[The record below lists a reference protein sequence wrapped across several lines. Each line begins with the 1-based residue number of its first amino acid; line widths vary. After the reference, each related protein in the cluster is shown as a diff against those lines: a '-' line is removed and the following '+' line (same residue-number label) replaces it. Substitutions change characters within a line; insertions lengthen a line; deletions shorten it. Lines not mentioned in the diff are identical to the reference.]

1 MSKPILLTGAT
12 GFVGGAILRHILH
25 AGLPVRVASR
35 STLSLQSPLIKQ
47 VSLSNLANLTHEE
60 ATQLVRGTR
69 AIIHSAGYA
78 HATGQ
83 ADEARH
89 MAINR
94 DASIRLAEAAKQE
107 GVDVFVFLSSIRA
120 QSGASDPHPLRDGD
134 MPLPTD
140 AYGQAKLAAEAAIR
154 LLLPQNHVIL
164 RPVLVC
170 GAGAGGNLA
179 QLLRLARLPVP
190 LPLAGLRG
198 RRSLIALDDLAA
210 LALRSLHAPEM
221 LGRTM
226 QVADPD
232 ALSVADI
239 VSTLREGM
247 GRPPQLFHVPEGVMR
262 LAIRLLKGE
271 EFAQRLTGSLVAQA
285 DSLTKL
291 GWKPSYGVR
300 NALRAFSSEV
310 ETGSR

>member
-1 MSKPILLTGAT
+1 MSRPILLTGAT

-35 STLSLQSPLIKQ
+35 RAVTLSSPLIEQ
-47 VSLSNLANLTHEE
+47 MSIGNLAAFTFED
-60 ATQLVRGTR
+60 AARLVRGTR
-69 AIIHSAGYA
+69 AIIHAAGYA

-94 DASIRLAEAAKQE
+94 DATIRLAEAAKLE
-107 GVDVFVFLSSIRA
+107 GVEAFTFLSSIRA
-120 QSGASDPHPLRDGD
+120 QSGASAPHPLKDAD
-134 MPLPTD
+134 MPAPSD
-140 AYGQAKLAAEAAIR
+140 AYGRAKLAAEEAIR

-170 GAGAGGNLA
+170 GMGAGGNLA

-190 LPLAGLRG
+190 LPLAGLQG

-210 LALRSLHAPEM
+210 LALRSLHEPEM
-221 LGRTM
+221 LGHTM
-226 QVADPD
+226 QAADPD
-232 ALSVADI
+232 ALSVAEI
-239 VSTLREGM
+239 VATLREGM
-247 GRPPQLFHVPEGVMR
+247 GRSPQLFPVPDGVMH

-271 EFAQRLTGSLVAQA
+271 EFAQRLTGSLIAQA
-285 DSLTKL
+285 DILTHL
-291 GWKPSYGVR
+291 GWKPGYGVR
-300 NALRAFSSEV
+300 NALRIM
-310 ETGSR
+310 GQHPPG

>member
-1 MSKPILLTGAT
+1 MSRPILLTGAT
-12 GFVGGAILRHILH
+12 GFVGSAILRHILH
-25 AGLPVRVASR
+25 AGVPVRVASR
-35 STLSLQSPLIKQ
+35 RAPALTSPLIEQ
-47 VSLSNLANLTHEE
+47 VNIGNLAAFTVED
-60 ATQLVRGTR
+60 AARLVRGTR
-69 AIIHSAGYA
+69 AIIHAAGYA

-83 ADEARH
+83 ADAARH

-107 GVDVFVFLSSIRA
+107 GVEAFVFLSSIRA
-120 QSGASDPHPLRDGD
+120 QSGASAPHPLRDDD
-134 MPLPTD
+134 MPTPMD

-154 LLLPQNHVIL
+154 LLLPHNHVIL
-164 RPVLVC
+164 RSVLVC
-170 GAGAGGNLA
+170 GVGAGGNLA
-179 QLLRLARLPVP
+179 QLLRLARLPLP
-190 LPLAGLRG
+190 LPLAGLSG

-210 LALRSLHAPEM
+210 LALRSLVVPDM

-232 ALSVADI
+232 PLSVADI
-239 VSTLREGM
+239 ISTLREGM
-247 GRPPQLFHVPEGVMR
+247 GRAPQLFFIPEEMMR

-271 EFAQRLTGSLVAQA
+271 EFAQRLTGSLVAEA
-285 DSLTKL
+285 DILANL

-310 ETGSR
+310 GTSSR

>member
-1 MSKPILLTGAT
+1 MNKPILLTGAT

-25 AGLPVRVASR
+25 AGMPVRVASR
-35 STLSLQSPLIKQ
+35 RAPAVQSPLIEQ
-47 VSLSNLANLTHEE
+47 VSLGNLETLTREE
-60 ATQLVRGTR
+60 ATQLVRGTH

-94 DASIRLAEAAKQE
+94 DASIRLAEAAKRE
-107 GVDVFVFLSSIRA
+107 GVDAFVFLSSIRA
-120 QSGASDPHPLRDGD
+120 QSGASAPYPLRDDD

-140 AYGQAKLAAEAAIR
+140 AYGHAKLAAEKAIR
-154 LLLPQNHVIL
+154 LLLPHNHIIL

-190 LPLAGLRG
+190 LPLAGLKG

-210 LALRSLHAPEM
+210 LALRSLHEPEM
-221 LGRTM
+221 RGRTM

-232 ALSVADI
+232 ALSLAEI

-247 GRPPQLFHVPEGVMR
+247 GRPLQLFSVPEEVMR
-262 LAIRLLKGE
+262 LGIRLLKGE

-285 DSLTKL
+285 DSLTEL

-300 NALRAFSSEV
+300 NALRAFSGEMQ
-310 ETGSR
+310 TGSR